1 MNNFNIQRNQFL
13 SIEQLTDTYLQD
25 AKKVQHPGVK
35 SGVSFGQILED
46 KSKSFTQGSVLKFSK
61 HAANRLSTRNIELS
75 DSQVMRLRDG
85 MEKANAKGIKD
96 SLVLI
101 DKLAFIVNVPSN
113 TVVTA
118 MDQSE
123 TSENIFTNIDGAVIV

>member
-1 MNNFNIQRNQFL
+1 
-13 SIEQLTDTYLQD
+13 
-25 AKKVQHPGVK
+25 
-35 SGVSFGQILED
+35 
-46 KSKSFTQGSVLKFSK
+46 
-61 HAANRLSTRNIELS
+61 
-75 DSQVMRLRDG
+75 

>member
-1 MNNFNIQRNQFL
+1 MNNLNIHKNQFL
-13 SIEQLTDTYLQD
+13 SIKQLTDTYLQD

-61 HAANRLSTRNIELS
+61 HASNRLSTRNIELS
-75 DSQVMRLRDG
+75 DAQVMRLKDG
-85 MEKANAKGIKD
+85 LEKANAKGIKD
-96 SLVLI
+96 SLVLV
-101 DKLAFIVNVPSN
+101 DELAFIVNIPSS

-118 MDQSE
+118 MDQNE
-123 TSENIFTNIDGAVIV
+123 TGENIFTNIDGAVIV